1 MNTNKRHRNE
11 KKQKRENTNSFFSL
25 KNKRE
30 VEYGSTA
37 QRYLMMLQEFDS
49 SVTCY
54 EPFDFTVRRGDDG
67 SDVQLCPSLRVDRGD
82 DFELLIL
89 SDLLANSKWAA
100 FSAHTFIQAGA
111 GREVPVK
118 FFRPSEVEAD
128 ILPANVEFL
137 YQSALL
143 PACREYFPVI
153 KEIVEFCGGI
163 TIASLLRRVGNT
175 TPIYQL
181 IFHGALRANLSRGSI
196 DFSTEVNASPL
207 MNSII
212 RGL

>member
-1 MNTNKRHRNE
+1 MNIHIKNRFAE
-11 KKQKRENTNSFFSL
+11 EQKREDANSFFSL
-25 KNKRE
+25 KNDRE

-49 SVTCY
+49 AVTSY
-54 EPFDFTVRRGDDG
+54 EPFDFTVRRGVDG
-67 SDVQLCPSLRVDRGD
+67 SDVKLCPSLRVDRGD

-111 GREVPVK
+111 GREVPVT
-118 FFRPSEVEAD
+118 FFRPNEVEAD
-128 ILPANVEFL
+128 NLPANVEFL

-153 KEIVEFCGGI
+153 KEIVEFCGDI
-163 TIASLLRRVGNT
+163 TIAHLLRRVRND

-181 IFHGALRANLSRGSI
+181 IFHGALRANLARGPM
-196 DFSTEVNASPL
+196 DCSTKVSASPL
-207 MNSII
+207 INSII
-212 RGL
+212 RNL